1 MAGALSNLDL
11 FDGCADCNSFQ
22 NIYKPP
28 VRRRFC
34 IAVSSAEIGE
44 SIFEFSKTD
53 PGETFP
59 LQSAGGRFF
68 PLCKSGVQAL
78 QRQKVML

>member
-1 MAGALSNLDL
+1 MAGALSDLDL

-22 NIYKPP
+22 NICKPP

-59 LQSAGGRFF
+59 LQSAGGV